1 MISLTIRDRYA
12 MNNDAYLK
20 PTFFIDSDSEKIRAL
35 ANNLKS
41 SSNSEKDLA
50 IQTFRFVRDNFPY
63 TIKDFQ
69 IDNPSGF
76 KASSTLEAQRGFCI
90 PKSILLVA
98 LLRAN
103 DIPARL
109 HFADIINHR
118 SPQHFRDLMGGS
130 NVFIF
135 HGYAE
140 VFLDKWYKLTP
151 SFESSLCIK
160 HDFPLCDFTGSN
172 DAIFKSYDLKGRQF
186 VDYIKDRGVYADL
199 PFDDMVKAFL
209 EFYGPLL
216 S

>member
-1 MISLTIRDRYA
+1 MY
-12 MNNDAYLK
+12 NDKYLK
-20 PTFFIDSDSEKIRAL
+20 PTFFIDSDSEKIKTM
-35 ANNLKS
+35 ANNLES
-41 SSNSEKDLA
+41 SSNSKKELS
-50 IQTFRFVRDNFPY
+50 IQTFEFVRDNIPY

-69 IDNPSGF
+69 IDSRARF
-76 KASSTLEAQRGFCI
+76 KASSVLDAQRGFCI
-90 PKSILLVA
+90 TKSILLVA

-103 DIPARL
+103 NIPARL

-118 SPQHFRDLMGGS
+118 STQHFRELMGGT

-151 SFESSLCIK
+151 SFESSLCKK
-160 HDFPLCDFTGSN
+160 HDYPLCVFTGTN
-172 DAIFKSYDLKGRQF
+172 DAILKTHDLKGRLF

-199 PFDDMVKAFL
+199 PFDDMVQAFL